1 MTDLP
6 DLPIARPVRRVNVL
20 LIVLLALMVLIIIGV
35 FALRLI
41 SNDQG
46 VLESGVAP
54 DFTIKTYDGGTFTLS
69 QQRGKVVVIN
79 FWASWCAPCRTEAPD
94 LNAIWDEYQ
103 NRGVVLVG
111 VDYADTE
118 SNARNY
124 LKEFGIRYITG
135 PDNGVD
141 VSKGSYRITGVPETY
156 VVDKQGNVIAGLPL
170 PTNAKELRSILDKAL
185 AQ

>member
-6 DLPIARPVRRVNVL
+6 DLTAARPVRRANVL
-20 LIVLLALMVLIIIGV
+20 LIAVLALVVLVVIAV
-35 FALRLI
+35 FGLKLI
-41 SNDQG
+41 SNNQG
-46 VLESGVAP
+46 VLDNGLAP
-54 DFTIKTYDGGTFTLS
+54 DFTIRTYDGGTFTLS

-79 FWASWCAPCRTEAPD
+79 FWASWCGPCRSEAPD

-111 VDYADTE
+111 VDYADAE
-118 SNARNY
+118 ANARAY

-135 PDNGVD
+135 PDNGVE
-141 VSKGSYRITGVPETY
+141 VSKTLYRTTGVPETY
-156 VVDKQGNVIAGLPL
+156 IVGKDGTVVSGIPL